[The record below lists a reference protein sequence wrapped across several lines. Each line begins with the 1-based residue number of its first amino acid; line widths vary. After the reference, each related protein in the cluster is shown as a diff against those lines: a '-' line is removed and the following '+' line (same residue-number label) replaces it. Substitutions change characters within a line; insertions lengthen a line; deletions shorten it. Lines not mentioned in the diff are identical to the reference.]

1 HKQGQWE
8 LDESGQTVTFP
19 NVEVGGQPVQ
29 LGEGQF
35 SVSTTVE
42 ASEGEVASV
51 LADGTVV
58 VLDTDITAELA
69 AEGYARDVIRIVQD
83 ERKREDLNISDR
95 IDLELTV
102 PEEHVADAET
112 HRDMIAH
119 ETLSLSV
126 SIVPGDTL
134 AAHVSV
140 HADN

>member
-1 HKQGQWE
+1 M
-8 LDESGQTVTFP
+8 
-19 NVEVGGQPVQ
+19 
-29 LGEGQF
+29 
-35 SVSTTVE
+35 STTVE